1 MSSTENTTIIRS
13 EIWYHNGSVVLQAQ
27 NTQFCV
33 HWGVLSQHSVFFRDM
48 HRLPQPDPSEQLS
61 VDGCPV
67 IELQDTVRTTIFNEK
82 GILFQ
87 YVASFVH
94 LGRKYDFKALF
105 DIAVE
110 RLAFENPTTLEEYV
124 ALLDALRPAIWKT
137 VDHST
142 TWIVH
147 YAGIHYNMLTLAR
160 ENNLLAILPC
170 AYYRFAKGSLE
181 SIFREIQSPD
191 GTVSTL
197 SSSDRITCAL
207 GHERL
212 LQVQWQ
218 SCSSLGWLIAWKPVP
233 DCKDVS
239 RCQQWQ
245 QSILNTILTSTKV
258 HSFILVSYVQRGFC
272 APCAQLGGTAL
283 TAGRAKMWEDLPSFF
298 NLPPWSELKNYN
310 EL

>member
-13 EIWYHNGSVVLQAQ
+13 EIWYHDGSVVLQAQ
-27 NTQFCV
+27 NTQFRV
-33 HWGVLSQHSVFFRDM
+33 HWGVLSQHSVFFRNM

-67 IELQDTVRTTIFNEK
+67 IELQDTVKDVKCLLSALYNPTIFNEK
-82 GILFQ
+82 GIPFQ
-87 YVASFVH
+87 YVASFVR

-110 RLAFENPTTLEEYV
+110 RLAFKNPTTLEEY
-124 ALLDALRPAIWKT
+124 KT

-147 YAGIHYNMLTLAR
+147 YAGIDYNMLTLAR

-197 SSSDRITCAL
+197 SSSDRITCTL

-212 LQVQWQ
+212 LQAQWQ
-218 SCSSLGWLIAWKPVP
+218 SCSSLSWLIAWKPAP
-233 DCKDVS
+233 NCKDVS

-245 QSILNTILTSTKV
+245 QSILNTILTSAKV
-258 HSFILVSYVQRGFC
+258 HSFILVSYVQRAFC